1 VYHRRLG
8 LGKSMKSDIS
18 NKKSLGI
25 SIIRIHLGIILLA
38 HGWLKVSVFTV
49 LGTVGYFSSIGLP
62 PIVAYLVIFGEL
74 VGGFALVLGIQT
86 RLASALTVPILFG
99 AAAMNSGNGWLHSST
114 GGGWEY
120 AASLTVIACA
130 IAISGSGQYLRINI
144 NPLNRFLP
152 SFIKN

>member
-1 VYHRRLG
+1 
-8 LGKSMKSDIS
+8 MQSDIS

-49 LGTVGYFSSIGLP
+49 LGTVDYFASIGLP
-62 PIVAYLVIFGEL
+62 PIIAYLVIFGEL
-74 VGGFALVLGIQT
+74 LGGTALVLGIQT
-86 RLASALTVPILFG
+86 RLASSLSVPILFG
-99 AAAMNSGNGWLHSST
+99 AAVVNSDKGWLHSAT